1 MDSERMGSV
10 MVIPTFLFL
19 SLLAGSLAQNP
30 ELSSDENYNY
40 PDLWDEV
47 SGDISEFPV
56 QNNKIIIDIWKYV
69 DRLRMYKILFNK
81 SDEYFFQ
88 LGQNNTGN
96 ALWALNMFF
105 GRLYKTDR
113 LSEPSDSSVCAYG
126 SGCISHNSG
135 WGGIN
140 FYVVA
145 FNFLAAVESG
155 FLGDIP
161 YEIEFVRGKERR
173 SDYCY
178 SLHECRAAHP
188 MAMNLGKR
196 YYKYLKSKTTPPTA
210 EDTLD
215 TTAIKYMWDTH
226 QAAIDIGTAKFNSIS
241 EYSSAAE
248 RDFTMDFLLAIEF
261 CEAAEY
267 RPYFESAAELLEG
280 FPHRPLTDEDAQDLP
295 DDFSTRQK
303 AMLVAV
309 KLIRT
314 INDFSGGVF
323 LTLWKTLMALSDVN
337 KALGRFFIKRL
348 LLIPSFW

>member
-1 MDSERMGSV
+1 MGST
-10 MVIPTFLFL
+10 MMIPTFLFL
-19 SLLAGSLAQNP
+19 SLLAGSLAQNA
-30 ELSSDENYNY
+30 ESSSAENYNY

-47 SGDISEFPV
+47 IGDISEFPV
-56 QNNKIIIDIWKYV
+56 RNNKIIIDIWKYV

-81 SDEYFFQ
+81 SDKYFFQ
-88 LGQNNTGN
+88 PGQNNTGN

-113 LSEPSDSSVCAYG
+113 LSEPSNSSVCARG
-126 SGCISHNSG
+126 SGCVSSKSG
-135 WGGIN
+135 WGGVN
-140 FYVVA
+140 FYVLST
-145 FNFLAAVESG
+145 NFLAAVETG

-178 SLHECRAAHP
+178 SLRECRAAHP
-188 MAMNLGKR
+188 RALNLGKR
-196 YYKYLKSKTTPPTA
+196 YYKYLQSKTTSPTA
-210 EDTLD
+210 EDKID

-226 QAAIDIGTAKFNSIS
+226 QAGIDIATAKFNSIS
-241 EYSSAAE
+241 AYSSAAE
-248 RDFTMDFLLAIEF
+248 RDFTMNFLLAIEF
-261 CEAAEY
+261 CEAADY

-280 FPHRPLTDEDAQDLP
+280 FPHRPLRDEDAQSLP

-303 AMLVAV
+303 ALLVAV

-323 LTLWKTLMALSDVN
+323 LTLWKNLMALSDVN
-337 KALGRFFIKRL
+337 KAFGRFFIKRL